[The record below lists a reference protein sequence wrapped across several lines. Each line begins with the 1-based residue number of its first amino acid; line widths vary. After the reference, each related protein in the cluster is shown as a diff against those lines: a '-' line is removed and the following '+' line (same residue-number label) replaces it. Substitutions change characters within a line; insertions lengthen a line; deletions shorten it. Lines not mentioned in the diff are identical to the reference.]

1 VVSFL
6 TVKYAIVFC
15 GSGSVIFYVIVH
27 HQPRSATDGY
37 LPFTGKLTVRLRWQN
52 SNRRIWSTMQNA
64 FTGTLSVTQLSIAV
78 FNTSAAATYGNHK
91 TRLTDQTGNSVA
103 NPSYV
108 EYTKFISITKP
119 YNLTLFLQ
127 CLLIVSRKWL
137 TITLCIAIIN
147 KKKDA
152 ASSISTFVV

>member
-1 VVSFL
+1 
-6 TVKYAIVFC
+6 
-15 GSGSVIFYVIVH
+15 
-27 HQPRSATDGY
+27 
-37 LPFTGKLTVRLRWQN
+37 
-52 SNRRIWSTMQNA
+52 MQNA

-127 CLLIVSRKWL
+127 CLLIVSRK
-137 TITLCIAIIN
+137 
-147 KKKDA
+147 
-152 ASSISTFVV
+152 